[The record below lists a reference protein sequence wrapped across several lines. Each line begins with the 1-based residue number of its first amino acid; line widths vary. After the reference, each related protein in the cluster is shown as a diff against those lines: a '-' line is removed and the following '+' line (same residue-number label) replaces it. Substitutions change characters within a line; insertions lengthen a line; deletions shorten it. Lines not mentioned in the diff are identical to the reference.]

1 MLIPVPIRVCKTLTG
16 CIMYMIDAL
25 MQIWG
30 WENRSI
36 EGWLNDGWK
45 DGSRDKCICENI
57 DKRMNW

>member
-1 MLIPVPIRVCKTLTG
+1 
-16 CIMYMIDAL
+16 MIDAL
-25 MQIWG
+25 MDIWG